1 MRRFRVAVV
10 HGVNLD
16 QLGRRD
22 PKHYGPLTFRELE
35 RQIDEWAGDIEL
47 IPRFFQTNHEGAL
60 VEYLHRAEGL
70 VDGIILNAGAWTHYS
85 WALRDAL
92 ELADVPAIEV
102 HLSDVEARDAFRR
115 TSVFDGLVLD
125 KISGRGAEGYRDA
138 LVALQRHLIEVAPE
152 RIPASGTRT
161 EEHLSSSRTPQ
172 ITETEE
178 PASPGLHDD
187 DEADPAA
194 APPMPSHDP
203 SPPTAQASPPAS
215 ESPGGQATED
225 GPPTSGPL
233 GGGPS

>member
-35 RQIDEWAGDIEL
+35 RQIDEWAGDIDL

-60 VEYLHRAEGL
+60 IEYLHRAEGL
-70 VDGIILNAGAWTHYS
+70 VDGIVLNAGAWTHYS

-102 HLSDVEARDAFRR
+102 HLSAVEERDEWRR
-115 TSVFDGLVLD
+115 SSVFDGLVLR
-125 KISGRGAEGYRDA
+125 KISGRGADGYRDA
-138 LVALQRHLIEVAPE
+138 LQALQQHLVEVAPE
-152 RIPASGTRT
+152 RIPASGTPT
-161 EEHLSSSRTPQ
+161 EEHLSSAQTPQ
-172 ITETEE
+172 ITDTDA

-187 DEADPAA
+187 NEADPAA

-203 SPPTAQASPPAS
+203 SPPTTQAS
-215 ESPGGQATED
+215 
-225 GPPTSGPL
+225 PPTSGPL
-233 GGGPS
+233 GGGVA

>member
-35 RQIDEWAGDIEL
+35 RQVDEWAGDL
-47 IPRFFQTNHEGAL
+47 DLVPRFFQTNHEGAL

-102 HLSDVEARDAFRR
+102 HLSDVEARDEWRR
-115 TSVFDGLVLD
+115 TSVFDGIVLQ
-125 KISGRGAEGYRDA
+125 KISGQGPEGYKAA
-138 LVALQRHLIEVAPE
+138 LEALHAHLLEVAPE
-152 RIPASGTRT
+152 RVPASGTPT
-161 EEHLSSSRTPQ
+161 EEHLSSPETPQ
-172 ITETEE
+172 ITDPAEPTE
-178 PASPGLHDD
+178 PGLHDD
-187 DEADPAA
+187 NEADPAA
-194 APPMPSHDP
+194 APPMPAQDP
-203 SPPTAQASPPAS
+203 SPPTSQASPAPGQT
-215 ESPGGQATED
+215 PGGA
-225 GPPTSGPL
+225 L
-233 GGGPS
+233 

>member
-35 RQIDEWAGDIEL
+35 RQIDEWAGDIDL

-70 VDGIILNAGAWTHYS
+70 VDGIVLNAGAWTHYS

-102 HLSDVEARDAFRR
+102 HLSDVEARDAFRH
-115 TSVFDGLVLD
+115 TSVFDGLVLQ
-125 KISGRGAEGYRDA
+125 KISGKGAEGYRE
-138 LVALQRHLIEVAPE
+138 ALQALRQHLIDVAPE
-152 RIPASGTRT
+152 RIPASGTPT
-161 EEHLSSSRTPQ
+161 EEHLSSSDTPQ
-172 ITETEE
+172 ITDTDEST
-178 PASPGLHDD
+178 PPGLHDD
-187 DEADPAA
+187 NEADPAA
-194 APPMPSHDP
+194 APPMPAQDP
-203 SPPTAQASPPAS
+203 SPPTAQASPPVG
-215 ESPGGQATED
+215 ESPDGGAAA
-225 GPPTSGPL
+225 SGSSTGGSL
-233 GGGPS
+233 GGGVA

>member
-35 RQIDEWAGDIEL
+35 RQIDEWAGELDL

-70 VDGIILNAGAWTHYS
+70 VDGIVLNAGAWTHYS

-102 HLSDVEARDAFRR
+102 HLSDVAAREEFRR
-115 TSVFDGLVLD
+115 HSVFDGLVLD
-125 KISGRGAEGYRDA
+125 KIGGRGPEGYRDA
-138 LVALQRHLIEVAPE
+138 LQALHAHLLEVAPE
-152 RIPASGTRT
+152 RIPASGTPT
-161 EEHLSSSRTPQ
+161 EEHLSSPETPQ
-172 ITETEE
+172 ITDPETPSE
-178 PASPGLHDD
+178 PGLHDQND
-187 DEADPAA
+187 ADPAA
-194 APPMPSHDP
+194 APPMP
-203 SPPTAQASPPAS
+203 AQAPAPPSLDTAAAPTDGAS
-215 ESPGGQATED
+215 S
-225 GPPTSGPL
+225 
-233 GGGPS
+233 

>member
-35 RQIDEWAGDIEL
+35 RQVDEWAGEL
-47 IPRFFQTNHEGAL
+47 ELVPRFFQTNHEGAL

-102 HLSDVEARDAFRR
+102 HLSAIEEREEWRR
-115 TSVFDGLVLD
+115 TSVFDGVVLQ
-125 KISGRGAEGYRDA
+125 KISGRGAEGYKDA
-138 LVALQRHLIEVAPE
+138 LTALQAHLEEVTPD
-152 RIPASGTRT
+152 RVPASGTPT
-161 EEHLSSSRTPQ
+161 EEHLFGPDTPR
-172 ITETEE
+172 ITDPEDDAE
-178 PASPGLHDD
+178 PALHDEN
-187 DEADPAA
+187 EADPAA
-194 APPMPSHDP
+194 APPMPAQDP
-203 SPPTAQASPPAS
+203 TPPSLDTASS
-215 ESPGGQATED
+215 DAT
-225 GPPTSGPL
+225 S
-233 GGGPS
+233 S

>member
-35 RQIDEWAGDIEL
+35 RQIDEWAGELDL

-102 HLSDVEARDAFRR
+102 HLSDVESRDEWRR
-115 TSVFDGLVLD
+115 SSVFDGVVLD
-125 KISGRGAEGYRDA
+125 KISGRGPDGYRDA
-138 LVALQRHLIEVAPE
+138 LTALQAHLVEVAPE

-161 EEHLSSSRTPQ
+161 EEHLSSPDTPQ
-172 ITETEE
+172 ITDPQQPGE
-178 PASPGLHDD
+178 PGLHDD
-187 DEADPAA
+187 NDADPTA
-194 APPMPSHDP
+194 APPMPAQDP
-203 SPPTAQASPPAS
+203 T
-215 ESPGGQATED
+215 
-225 GPPTSGPL
+225 PPTSVDGA
-233 GGGPS
+233 SS